1 MPVSGANAAK
11 PNNPFNPTPRD
22 SSQDSS
28 SDVDCAAVL
37 RSGCGDNTAPVATRR
52 GRKPPLVL
60 AGVLEIAYPQVSV
73 VVTVT

>member
-1 MPVSGANAAK
+1 MPVSGAHAAK

-37 RSGCGDNTAPVATRR
+37 RSVALGCGDNTAPVATRR
-52 GRKPPLVL
+52 GPKPPLVL
-60 AGVLEIAYPQVSV
+60 AGVLEIAYP
-73 VVTVT
+73 